1 MKDILKLVSYLKKI
15 GLKKRTIL
23 MHCVSSYPVKNTEAN
38 LNSIKFLKSKLNI
51 EIGYSDHTIGIVAP
65 IIAYC
70 FGAKIIEK
78 HFTLDNNLS
87 NFRDHKLSL
96 NPMDMKKM
104 ISALN
109 EAKHM
114 IGSLKKELSNSEKH
128 NFKSMRRSFY
138 ADQNINVG
146 ERITN
151 EKIKF
156 VRPFKNSL
164 EKKFLLKKKARIK
177 ILKNNIII
185 KKDLI

>member
-1 MKDILKLVSYLKKI
+1 
-15 GLKKRTIL
+15 

-114 IGSLKKELSNSEKH
+114 IGSLKKEL
-128 NFKSMRRSFY
+128 
-138 ADQNINVG
+138 
-146 ERITN
+146 
-151 EKIKF
+151 IK
-156 VRPFKNSL
+156 
-164 EKKFLLKKKARIK
+164 
-177 ILKNNIII
+177 
-185 KKDLI
+185 

>member
-1 MKDILKLVSYLKKI
+1 
-15 GLKKRTIL
+15 

-164 EKKFLLKKKARIK
+164 EKKISLKKKQG
-177 ILKNNIII
+177 
-185 KKDLI
+185 

>member
-1 MKDILKLVSYLKKI
+1 
-15 GLKKRTIL
+15 

-70 FGAKIIEK
+70 FGAKIIEN
-78 HFTLDNNLS
+78 HFTLDEILS
-87 NFRDHKLSL
+87 YFRDHKLSL
-96 NPMDMKKM
+96 NTMDMKKM

-128 NFKSMRRSFY
+128 NFKSMR
-138 ADQNINVG
+138 
-146 ERITN
+146 
-151 EKIKF
+151 
-156 VRPFKNSL
+156 
-164 EKKFLLKKKARIK
+164 K
-177 ILKNNIII
+177 ILLRRSKY
-185 KKDLI
+185 

>member
-1 MKDILKLVSYLKKI
+1 
-15 GLKKRTIL
+15 
-23 MHCVSSYPVKNTEAN
+23 
-38 LNSIKFLKSKLNI
+38 
-51 EIGYSDHTIGIVAP
+51 
-65 IIAYC
+65 
-70 FGAKIIEK
+70 
-78 HFTLDNNLS
+78 
-87 NFRDHKLSL
+87 
-96 NPMDMKKM
+96 M

-156 VRPFKNSL
+156 VRPYKKFFR
-164 EKKFLLKKKARIK
+164 KKFLLKKKARIK
-177 ILKNNIII
+177 I
-185 KKDLI
+185 